1 MNTSDPLKTNL
12 VAGALTSTHFTVR
25 TAMPLLLGVLSSGY
39 GFSDGQLGALGSA
52 YSVGATLVALTS
64 VVWMRGLFLRLPA
77 VLFLLLGLGALAS
90 IAFTHGYPLALAMF
104 FLAGI
109 GLGGVYS
116 LMIALLSRTESPNRS
131 FGWQWGVGSLPG
143 VLLLYAIPSFSTLT
157 GGVRP
162 VFELIVAANVLMA
175 FAAIFL
181 PDRLKPAP
189 NAIGP
194 GRLVGFSADVRANV
208 WIALFGLCA
217 FYLGITGGWS
227 FLGRVATES
236 GLSTQYAGTILAIG
250 TATSSTVA
258 FMAGGIGDRG
268 AGRSSMTAV
277 VAAMLVGLTLIVFW
291 PTRFGYGIGTIV
303 FIGLATVLTFGT
315 GIISILDKCGQA
327 SGLPAA
333 ALGAGSILGPAIAG
347 QLFETE
353 GAGTML
359 LGCGLSLIAGLA
371 AYVIA
376 YRKASDQ

>member
-1 MNTSDPLKTNL
+1 MNTNADLKTNV

-52 YSVGATLVALTS
+52 YSVGATLIALTS
-64 VVWMRGLFLRLPA
+64 MVWMRGLFLRWPA
-77 VLFLLLGLGALAS
+77 VLFLLFGLGALAS
-90 IAFTHGYPLALAMF
+90 IAFVHGFSVVLATF
-104 FLAGI
+104 FFAGI

-131 FGWQWGVGSLPG
+131 FGWQWGLGSLPG
-143 VLLLYAIPSFSTLT
+143 VLLLYAIPSFTTVT

-175 FAAIFL
+175 IPAIFL
-181 PDRLKPAP
+181 RGRLKPAP
-189 NAIGP
+189 NAVGP
-194 GRLVGFSADVRANV
+194 GHLVGPSAGVRVNV

-227 FLGRVATES
+227 FFGRVATES
-236 GLSTQYAGTILAIG
+236 GLTTQYAGTILAIG
-250 TATSSTVA
+250 TAASSAVA
-258 FMAGGIGDRG
+258 FMAGGLGDLG
-268 AGRSSMTAV
+268 ARRASMTV
-277 VAAMLVGLTLIVFW
+277 VVTAMLVGLTLIAFW
-291 PTRFGYGIGTIV
+291 PTGFGYAIGTMV
-303 FIGLATVLTFGT
+303 FIGLATYVLTFGT
-315 GIISILDKCGQA
+315 GIVSMLDKGGQA

-347 QLFETE
+347 QLFETR

-359 LGCGLSLIAGLA
+359 LGCGLSLVSGLI

-376 YRKASDQ
+376 YRKAR

>member
-1 MNTSDPLKTNL
+1 MNTNADLKTNV

-39 GFSDGQLGALGSA
+39 GFSDSQLGALGSA

-64 VVWMRGLFLRLPA
+64 VVWMRGMFLRLPA
-77 VLFLLLGLGALAS
+77 MLFLILGLTALAS
-90 IAFTHGYPLALAMF
+90 IAFMRSYPLALATF
-104 FLAGI
+104 LLAGI

-116 LMIALLSRTESPNRS
+116 LMITLLSRTTNPNRS
-131 FGWQWGVGSLPG
+131 FGFQWGLGSLPG
-143 VLLLYAIPSFSTLT
+143 VLLLYAIPSFITVT
-157 GGVRP
+157 GGVHP
-162 VFELIVAANVLMA
+162 AFELIVAANLLLG

-181 PDRLKPAP
+181 PDRLKPVL
-189 NAIGP
+189 NAIGR
-194 GRLVGFSADVRANV
+194 GRPAGFSADMGVSV

-236 GLSTQYAGTILAIG
+236 GLTTQYAGTILAIG
-250 TATSSTVA
+250 TAASSAVA
-258 FMAGGIGDRG
+258 FVAGRIGDLG
-268 AGRSSMTAV
+268 ARRASMTAAI
-277 VAAMLVGLTLIVFW
+277 AAMLVGLTLIAFW
-291 PTRFGYGIGTIV
+291 PTRFGYAIGTIV
-303 FIGLATVLTFGT
+303 FIGLATYVLTFGT
-315 GIISILDKCGQA
+315 GIISMLDKGGHA

-353 GAGTML
+353 GVGTML
-359 LGCGLSLIAGLA
+359 LGCGLSLVTGLV

-376 YRKASDQ
+376 FRKPR